1 MFLFFTNKGN
11 LLKKKG
17 YEIPLSSRTNKGI
30 HTANLLALEPEET
43 VSSTITMKSLDVD
56 GYFIMA
62 TRNGLIKK
70 SEIRQYDTSL
80 RKRGL
85 KALSLAENDA
95 LIHADKTDGEK
106 DIVIITANG
115 FAVRYNEENVRPIGR
130 AGMGVQSMKLAP
142 DDNIIS
148 VLTLNKNE
156 SSEIL
161 VITENGFGKKTN
173 SDEYKSLSGRY
184 AKGSKTINSDR
195 KTRNG
200 SIVCAAVVS
209 EGKEFLVL
217 TQKGKMVRMSVEDFR
232 SKGKTTIGSKIVGL
246 DNGDKVQTLVVVD
259 KEISKEDYD

>member
-1 MFLFFTNKGN
+1 MLNKMYHHIIKIQMELKLSPKVVNCGN
-11 LLKKKG
+11 G
-17 YEIPLSSRTNKGI
+17 Y
-30 HTANLLALEPEET
+30 
-43 VSSTITMKSLDVD
+43 
-56 GYFIMA
+56 
-62 TRNGLIKK
+62 
-70 SEIRQYDTSL
+70 
-80 RKRGL
+80 
-85 KALSLAENDA
+85 
-95 LIHADKTDGEK
+95 
-106 DIVIITANG
+106 
-115 FAVRYNEENVRPIGR
+115 RYT
-130 AGMGVQSMKLAP
+130 
-142 DDNIIS
+142 

-156 SSEIL
+156 SSDIL

-259 KEISKEDYD
+259 KEISKEDDD